1 MASLQLLF
9 LALAVQLVAP
19 SVDLEA
25 ETPGGPVE
33 GVQKGSLSHPVL
45 VRRKREW
52 IWNSLYVE
60 EEKPAPIPYKIGQ
73 VSFLALC
80 AFSVVSEVPESHT
93 DNGGE
98 SRLQWRPFLFYGP

>member
-1 MASLQLLF
+1 MVSLQLL
-9 LALAVQLVAP
+9 LLTLAVRLVAP

-25 ETPGGPVE
+25 ETPGGPVK
-33 GVQKGSLSHPVL
+33 VAQKGSLSHL

-73 VSFLALC
+73 VSFLGSLL
-80 AFSVVSEVPESHT
+80 FLSEFRESHIYNKG
-93 DNGGE
+93 D
-98 SRLQWRPFLFYGP
+98 

>member
-1 MASLQLLF
+1 MTVLLQLTL
-9 LALAVQLVAP
+9 LTLVVQLVAP
-19 SVDLEA
+19 LVDREA
-25 ETPGGPVE
+25 NT
-33 GVQKGSLSHPVL
+33 QQVL

-80 AFSVVSEVPESHT
+80 VLFLLFPEVLESHLLT
-93 DNGGE
+93 
-98 SRLQWRPFLFYGP
+98 FYFSSIAS

>member
-1 MASLQLLF
+1 MVVSLKLMLLT
-9 LALAVQLVAP
+9 LVVQLVAP

-25 ETPGGPVE
+25 DTKPA
-33 GVQKGSLSHPVL
+33 L

-73 VSFLALC
+73 VSFLALGVLVLLSPE
-80 AFSVVSEVPESHT
+80 ALESHLLT
-93 DNGGE
+93 FFSPPPSAVEIEQEAGGE
-98 SRLQWRPFLFYGP
+98 EF